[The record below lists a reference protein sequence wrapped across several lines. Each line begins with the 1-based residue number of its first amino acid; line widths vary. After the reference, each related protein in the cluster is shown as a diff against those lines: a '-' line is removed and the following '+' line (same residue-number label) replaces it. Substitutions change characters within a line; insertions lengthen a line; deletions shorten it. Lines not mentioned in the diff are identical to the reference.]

1 MKVNLVNSCNHTHV
15 VLFPTKP
22 LNLTKGIF
30 FFSSLDP
37 KWCIDIYFPQIFV
50 TLGYCQMR
58 FNDSAKLMQLI
69 LQSNYRVFWT
79 IILKKDPVVWSW
91 GIWQITLL
99 KWNLIAND
107 KMKISFIQ
115 TEFAPALQI
124 NVVIFAILMY
134 KSKLFT

>member
-37 KWCIDIYFPQIFV
+37 KWCIFFSPKKS
-50 TLGYCQMR
+50 LGYCQMR
-58 FNDSAKLMQLI
+58 FNDSAKLKPLI

-79 IILKKDPVVWSW
+79 ILKKDPVVWLLGVW
-91 GIWQITLL
+91 RTTLL
-99 KWNLIAND
+99 KWNLIAKD